1 MTALVCLG
9 ALLLAFVN
17 GANDNM
23 KGVATLYGSGALS
36 YRRALGPWQPVLPST
51 WGSWAPPSSSPCC

>member
-1 MTALVCLG
+1 MAWLVLVG

-36 YRRALGPWQPVLPST
+36 
-51 WGSWAPPSSSPCC
+51 